1 MTAFRSLLFTP
12 GNHARK
18 VEKVFAAGADVA
30 ILDLEDAVAASE
42 KEAAR
47 APVVEALKAHRDSK
61 RGDCLGYV
69 RVNAAD
75 TDFYAGDL
83 AAVVGPGL
91 DGIVLPKVETAEQI
105 LSADA
110 EVRRL
115 EQARGLAPGG
125 IDILPIIETAKG
137 LAAVSDIAG
146 CGSRARRLSFGAV
159 DFATDMNMRLTLD
172 EAELTPARAAIA
184 LASRA
189 AMLDAPLDSVWVHYK
204 DHDGLVK
211 SAERVRDLGYQ
222 GKMCIHPDQIAPVN
236 GVFTPSGE
244 EAAHAEKI
252 VAAFEEAEASGSAS
266 IQVDG
271 FFVDYPVV
279 EQARRTLELIKK
291 IRGPRPL

>member
-1 MTAFRSLLFTP
+1 MTGGPIRSLLFTP
-12 GNHARK
+12 GNHPRK
-18 VEKVFAAGADVA
+18 VAKVFAAGADVA
-30 ILDLEDAVAASE
+30 ILDLEDAVAVSE

-47 APVVEALKAHRDSK
+47 APVIEALKAPREC
-61 RGDCLGYV
+61 RGYV

-75 TDFYAGDL
+75 TEFCAADL

-105 LSADA
+105 LSAD
-110 EVRRL
+110 EEMRRL
-115 EQARGLAPGG
+115 EEARGMDPGV
-125 IDILPIIETAKG
+125 IDIIPIIETAKG

-146 CGSRARRLSFGAV
+146 SKTRVRRLSFGAV
-159 DFATDMNMRLTLD
+159 DFATDMGMRLTLD

-184 LASRA
+184 LASRVA
-189 AMLDAPLDSVWVHYK
+189 QLEAPLDSVWVHYR
-204 DHDGLVK
+204 DNEGLVK

-236 GVFTPSGE
+236 GVFTPGDE
-244 EAAHAEKI
+244 EVERAEKI
-252 VAAFEEAEASGSAS
+252 VAAFDAAEAAGSAS

-279 EQARRTLELIKK
+279 EQARRTLELVKI
-291 IRGPRPL
+291 IRG

>member
-1 MTAFRSLLFTP
+1 MTSGSTRSLLFTP
-12 GNHARK
+12 GNHPRK
-18 VEKVFAAGADVA
+18 VAKVFAAGADVA
-30 ILDLEDAVAASE
+30 ILDLEDAVAIPE

-47 APVVEALKAHRDSK
+47 AAVIEALKAPREC
-61 RGDCLGYV
+61 RGYV

-75 TDFYAGDL
+75 TEFYAGDL

-105 LSADA
+105 LSAD
-110 EVRRL
+110 EEMRRL
-115 EQARGLAPGG
+115 EEAQGMEPGV
-125 IDILPIIETAKG
+125 IDIIPIIETAKG

-146 CGSRARRLSFGAV
+146 SKTRVRRLSFGAV
-159 DFATDMNMRLTLD
+159 DFATDMGMRLTLD

-184 LASRA
+184 LASRTA
-189 AMLDAPLDSVWVHYK
+189 GLESPLDSVWVHYR
-204 DHDGLVK
+204 DNEGLVK

-236 GVFTPSGE
+236 GVYTPGDE
-244 EAAHAEKI
+244 ELARAEKI
-252 VAAFEEAEASGSAS
+252 VAAFDAAEAAGSAS

-279 EQARRTLELIKK
+279 EQARRTLELVKM
-291 IRGPRPL
+291 IRG